1 MDERTTR
8 DLEIIVELF
17 RKGELRELMVRGPE
31 LSLRLSTDADSGER
45 PASPRAAPPHPGPSR
60 AGTAAAAPPRG
71 TATSG
76 NGGTGKDG
84 KAEGGATPIA
94 AASAPA
100 IDPAWTAVIA
110 PNLGTFYRSPKPGS
124 PAFVEVGQ
132 AIAAGTE
139 VCLIE
144 VMKLFTSVR
153 TDIAGT
159 VRHIAAEDAQL
170 VEGGQPLIYIEAD

>member
-1 MDERTTR
+1 MDERSAR
-8 DLEIIVELF
+8 DIEIIIELF
-17 RKGELRELMVRGPE
+17 RKAELRDLLVRGPE
-31 LSLRLSTDADSGER
+31 LSLHLSMDADSAEWGG
-45 PASPRAAPPHPGPSR
+45 ASSVAPTAAIAQSP
-60 AGTAAAAPPRG
+60 AAAPRR
-71 TATSG
+71 ASV
-76 NGGTGKDG
+76 DG
-84 KAEGGATPIA
+84 EGAEANSSASPGAV
-94 AASAPA
+94 
-100 IDPAWTAVIA
+100 IDPAWIAVVA

-132 AIAAGTE
+132 KIAAGTE

-153 TDIAGT
+153 CDVAGT

>member
-17 RKGELRELMVRGPE
+17 RKAELRELLVRGPE
-31 LSLRLSTDADSGER
+31 LSLRLSADADSGER
-45 PASPRAAPPHPGPSR
+45 AVAPRVSAPSR
-60 AGTAAAAPPRG
+60 VGTGSEAGMGGAKTAAAQP
-71 TATSG
+71 
-76 NGGTGKDG
+76 
-84 KAEGGATPIA
+84 A
-94 AASAPA
+94 AA

-132 AIAAGTE
+132 SISAGTE
-139 VCLIE
+139 ICLIE

-153 TDIAGT
+153 SEVAGI

>member
-17 RKGELRELMVRGPE
+17 RKGELRELVVRGPE
-31 LSLRLSTDADSGER
+31 LSLRLSTDADSGEPAAALRAASR
-45 PASPRAAPPHPGPSR
+45 PRGGSATAAASPRPAANGDGGKGRDGGAMPV
-60 AGTAAAAPPRG
+60 AAAP
-71 TATSG
+71 
-76 NGGTGKDG
+76 
-84 KAEGGATPIA
+84 A
-94 AASAPA
+94 AA

-132 AIAAGTE
+132 SIAAGTE

-153 TDIAGT
+153 TDVAGT

>member
-17 RKGELRELMVRGPE
+17 RKGELRELLVRGPE
-31 LSLRLSTDADSGER
+31 LSLRLSLDPDSGGPE
-45 PASPRAAPPHPGPSR
+45 AVAAPARDAAIGGEGSGGEGRGDAAR
-60 AGTAAAAPPRG
+60 ATVTGAAP
-71 TATSG
+71 ATS
-76 NGGTGKDG
+76 
-84 KAEGGATPIA
+84 
-94 AASAPA
+94 

-132 AIAAGTE
+132 TIAAGTE

-153 TDIAGT
+153 TAVAGI

>member
-1 MDERTTR
+1 MDDRTTR

-17 RKGELRELMVRGPE
+17 RKGQLRELLVRGPE

-45 PASPRAAPPHPGPSR
+45 AD
-60 AGTAAAAPPRG
+60 AGLRHGSVAAATPPRG
-71 TATSG
+71 AATAG
-76 NGGTGKDG
+76 AGAGGKGRG
-84 KAEGGATPIA
+84 AERGATPIA
-94 AASAPA
+94 APPAAA
-100 IDPAWTAVIA
+100 IDPAWTAVVA

-132 AIAAGTE
+132 SIAAGTE

-153 TDIAGT
+153 TEVAGT

>member
-17 RKGELRELMVRGPE
+17 RKGELRELLVRGPE
-31 LSLRLSTDADSGER
+31 LSLRLSTDADSGEPAAAPRAAAR
-45 PASPRAAPPHPGPSR
+45 PRGGRAAAAASPRGSATGD
-60 AGTAAAAPPRG
+60 GGKRG
-71 TATSG
+71 
-76 NGGTGKDG
+76 
-84 KAEGGATPIA
+84 EGGAMPIA
-94 AASAPA
+94 TAPAAA

-132 AIAAGTE
+132 SIAAGTE

-153 TDIAGT
+153 TEVAGT

>member
-1 MDERTTR
+1 MDEQNAR
-8 DLEIIVELF
+8 DLEIIIDLF
-17 RKGELRELMVRGPE
+17 RKAELRELLVRTPE
-31 LSLRLSTDADSGER
+31 LSLRLSMDPDRGKREAAQRS
-45 PASPRAAPPHPGPSR
+45 APPAQPL
-60 AGTAAAAPPRG
+60 APPTVGDETDR
-71 TATSG
+71 
-76 NGGTGKDG
+76 
-84 KAEGGATPIA
+84 IA
-94 AASAPA
+94 HLSEPVSV

-132 AIAAGTE
+132 QIAVGTE

-153 TDIAGT
+153 AEIAGT

>member
-17 RKGELRELMVRGPE
+17 RKGELRELLVRGPE
-31 LSLRLSTDADSGER
+31 LSLRLSTDADSGGHAAAPR
-45 PASPRAAPPHPGPSR
+45 AAARLRAAASPR
-60 AGTAAAAPPRG
+60 GTGHGGEGGAMPVAAAP
-71 TATSG
+71 
-76 NGGTGKDG
+76 
-84 KAEGGATPIA
+84 A
-94 AASAPA
+94 AA

-132 AIAAGTE
+132 SIVAGTE

-153 TDIAGT
+153 TEVAGT

>member
-8 DLEIIVELF
+8 DLAIIVELF
-17 RKGELRELMVRGPE
+17 RKGELRELLVRGPDI
-31 LSLRLSTDADSGER
+31 SLRLSTDADSGE
-45 PASPRAAPPHPGPSR
+45 PAASPRSVARPSAAPINAVSPMDSGTGRDRVSEK
-60 AGTAAAAPPRG
+60 AGT
-71 TATSG
+71 
-76 NGGTGKDG
+76 NV
-84 KAEGGATPIA
+84 
-94 AASAPA
+94 APA
-100 IDPAWTAVIA
+100 GSTASIDPSWTVVIA

-132 AIAAGTE
+132 KIAAGTE

-153 TDIAGT
+153 AQIAGT

>member
-17 RKGELRELMVRGPE
+17 RKGQLRELLVRGPE

-45 PASPRAAPPHPGPSR
+45 AAAPRAAAGSR
-60 AGTAAAAPPRG
+60 LGSVAAATPPRG
-71 TATSG
+71 AAT
-76 NGGTGKDG
+76 GG
-84 KAEGGATPIA
+84 EGAGGRGRGGERDATPIA
-94 AASAPA
+94 ASTAAA
-100 IDPAWTAVIA
+100 IDPAWTAVVA

-132 AIAAGTE
+132 SIAAGTE

-153 TDIAGT
+153 TEVAGT